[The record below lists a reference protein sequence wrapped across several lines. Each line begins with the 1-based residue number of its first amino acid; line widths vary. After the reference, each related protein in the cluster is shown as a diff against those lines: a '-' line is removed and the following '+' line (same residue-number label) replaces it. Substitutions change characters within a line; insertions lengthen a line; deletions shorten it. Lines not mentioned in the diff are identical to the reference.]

1 MILNERNLRI
11 FARSVLFQNKEAI
24 NEMSFAPEVP
34 SSLNNSKNNIFNGY
48 ESRILDV
55 HGPMN
60 NEEEEYKN
68 SLNNDEESI
77 EPSNTVENQP
87 LGVKE
92 EELTYEI

>member
-11 FARSVLFQNKEAI
+11 FARSVLFQNKEVI
-24 NEMSFAPEVP
+24 NEISFAPEVP
-34 SSLNNSKNNIFNGY
+34 NSLSNSNNKIFNGY

-60 NEEEEYKN
+60 SEEEEHQN
-68 SLNNDEESI
+68 SLNNDEEPI
-77 EPSNTVENQP
+77 EPSETVENQP

-92 EELTYEI
+92 KELTYEI

>member
-1 MILNERNLRI
+1 MILNEKNLRI
-11 FARSVLFQNKEAI
+11 FARSVLFQNKEVI
-24 NEMSFAPEVP
+24 NEISFAPEVP
-34 SSLNNSKNNIFNGY
+34 DSLRLNTSIFNGY

-60 NEEEEYKN
+60 PELPEYKT
-68 SLNNDEESI
+68 SLEKSEEPI
-77 EPSNTVENQP
+77 EASETVEEQP

>member
-24 NEMSFAPEVP
+24 NEISFAPEVP
-34 SSLNNSKNNIFNGY
+34 NSLSNSKNK
-48 ESRILDV
+48 ILDD

-60 NEEEEYKN
+60 NEEEEQQN
-68 SLNNDEESI
+68 SLNNNEEPI
-77 EPSNTVENQP
+77 EPSGTVENQP

>member
-34 SSLNNSKNNIFNGY
+34 YSLNNSNKKIFSGY

-60 NEEEEYKN
+60 NEEQEHEN
-68 SLNNDEESI
+68 SLNFNEEPI
-77 EPSNTVENQP
+77 EPSETVENQP